1 MRREV
6 RSPRQKIEIEGVFND
21 GGKSIGEVNVIFL
34 KIFLKNPWIEKKVL
48 WTKRRDF
55 FSKRDDL

>member
-6 RSPRQKIEIEGVFND
+6 RSPRKKIEIEGVFND

-48 WTKRRDF
+48 WAKKKGF
-55 FSKRDDL
+55 FIKTR